1 MFQCDINQ
9 NQAAVIKLIGVGGGG
24 GNAVEHMMNANI
36 HGVEYICANTDAQ
49 VLSKMG
55 AKSAIQLG
63 TEITKGLGAG
73 TNPEIGKQAAQED
86 RDHIAQ
92 VISGADMLFL
102 TAGMGGG
109 TGTGAIPVIASI
121 AKDLGILTVAVVT
134 KPFPFEG
141 GKRHQVAEEGLIELR
156 QNVDSLIVVPN
167 EKLLT
172 NLGPN
177 VTVLQAFKAAND
189 VLKNAVQGIAEII
202 TNPGLINVDFA
213 DVRAV
218 MAEMGQAMMGTGS
231 AHGEDRA
238 AEAARQA
245 TQSPLL
251 DDINLKGARGILC
264 NITAG
269 SDLGMNEFQQVGDLL
284 EDIAAQD
291 ANVVIGT
298 SIDNEMEGEIRV
310 TVVATGLEN
319 DRARKKPMKVV
330 RSSGKAVEAHAESDS
345 FSHLEKPTVSR
356 IGKSRKAR
364 QVSMDVERPASR
376 RLQREQRSER
386 GPERARPSRDTG
398 PALEYAGVE
407 RDSDEIDYLD
417 LPTFL
422 RRQAD

>member
-1 MFQCDINQ
+1 MFQYDINQ

-269 SDLGMNEFQQVGDLL
+269 ADLGMNEFQQVGDLL
-284 EDIAAQD
+284 EEIAAQD

-330 RSSGKAVEAHAESDS
+330 RSAGKAVDSKSDS
-345 FSHLEKPTVSR
+345 DTFSHLEKPTVSR
-356 IGKSRKAR
+356 IGKSRKPR
-364 QVSMDVERPASR
+364 QVNVDTSSSR
-376 RLQREQRSER
+376 RQSRERRSEDDR
-386 GPERARPSRDTG
+386 SRAQKETG
-398 PALEYAGVE
+398 PALEYAGLE
-407 RDSDEIDYLD
+407 RGDDEIDYLD

>member
-1 MFQCDINQ
+1 
-9 NQAAVIKLIGVGGGG
+9 
-24 GNAVEHMMNANI
+24 
-36 HGVEYICANTDAQ
+36 
-49 VLSKMG
+49 MG

-92 VISGADMLFL
+92 VINGADMLFL

-218 MAEMGQAMMGTGS
+218 MSEMGQAMMGTGS

-330 RSSGKAVEAHAESDS
+330 RSAGKAVDSRAAETEGS
-345 FSHLEKPTVSR
+345 FSHLDKPTVSR
-356 IGKSRKAR
+356 IGKRKPR
-364 QVSMDVERPASR
+364 QVNVDTDTTAERKPSR
-376 RLQREQRSER
+376 ERDSAAEESRGRNRSK
-386 GPERARPSRDTG
+386 SRDTG

-407 RDSDEIDYLD
+407 RGDDEIDYLD

>member
-1 MFQCDINQ
+1 MFQYDINQ

-92 VISGADMLFL
+92 VINGADMLFL

-231 AHGEDRA
+231 AHGEERA

-284 EDIAAQD
+284 EEIAAQD

-330 RSSGKAVEAHAESDS
+330 RSAGKAVEAKDSDT
-345 FSHLEKPTVSR
+345 FSHLDKPTVSR

-364 QVSMDVERPASR
+364 HVKVDAAGSRSPKPSRERRSEESRERPAKDS
-376 RLQREQRSER
+376 
-386 GPERARPSRDTG
+386 
-398 PALEYAGVE
+398 PALEYAGLE
-407 RDSDEIDYLD
+407 RGDDEIEYLD

>member
-1 MFQCDINQ
+1 MFQYDINQ

-86 RDHIAQ
+86 RDHIAE
-92 VISGADMLFL
+92 VINGADMLFL

-330 RSSGKAVEAHAESDS
+330 RSSGKAVEARAESDT

-364 QVSMDVERPASR
+364 QVSMDTERQASR
-376 RLQREQRSER
+376 RPQREQRSER
-386 GPERARPSRDTG
+386 SAERARPSRDTG

-407 RDSDEIDYLD
+407 RDGDEIDYLD

>member
-1 MFQCDINQ
+1 MFQYDINQ

-86 RDHIAQ
+86 RDHIAE
-92 VISGADMLFL
+92 VINGADMLFL

-330 RSSGKAVEAHAESDS
+330 RSSGKAVEARAESDT

-364 QVSMDVERPASR
+364 QVSMDTERQASR
-376 RLQREQRSER
+376 RPQQEQRSER
-386 GPERARPSRDTG
+386 SAERARPSRDTG

-407 RDSDEIDYLD
+407 RDGDEIDYLD

>member
-1 MFQCDINQ
+1 
-9 NQAAVIKLIGVGGGG
+9 
-24 GNAVEHMMNANI
+24 
-36 HGVEYICANTDAQ
+36 
-49 VLSKMG
+49 
-55 AKSAIQLG
+55 
-63 TEITKGLGAG
+63 
-73 TNPEIGKQAAQED
+73 
-86 RDHIAQ
+86 
-92 VISGADMLFL
+92 
-102 TAGMGGG
+102 MGGG

-284 EDIAAQD
+284 EEIAAQD

-330 RSSGKAVEAHAESDS
+330 RSAGKAVESRVETDS

-364 QVSMDVERPASR
+364 QVNVDESSSSR
-376 RLQREQRSER
+376 RQER
-386 GPERARPSRDTG
+386 DSRHESGQERARPSSKDSS

-407 RDSDEIDYLD
+407 RGDDEIDYLD

>member
-1 MFQCDINQ
+1 
-9 NQAAVIKLIGVGGGG
+9 
-24 GNAVEHMMNANI
+24 
-36 HGVEYICANTDAQ
+36 
-49 VLSKMG
+49 MG
-55 AKSAIQLG
+55 AKSTIQLG

-92 VISGADMLFL
+92 VINGADMLFL

-218 MAEMGQAMMGTGS
+218 MSEMGQAMMGTGS

-330 RSSGKAVEAHAESDS
+330 RSAGKAVDSRAAETEGS
-345 FSHLEKPTVSR
+345 FSHLDKPTVSR
-356 IGKSRKAR
+356 IGKRKPR
-364 QVSMDVERPASR
+364 QVNVDTDTTAERRPSR
-376 RLQREQRSER
+376 ERDSAAEESRGRNRSK
-386 GPERARPSRDTG
+386 SRDTG

-407 RDSDEIDYLD
+407 RGDDEIDYLD